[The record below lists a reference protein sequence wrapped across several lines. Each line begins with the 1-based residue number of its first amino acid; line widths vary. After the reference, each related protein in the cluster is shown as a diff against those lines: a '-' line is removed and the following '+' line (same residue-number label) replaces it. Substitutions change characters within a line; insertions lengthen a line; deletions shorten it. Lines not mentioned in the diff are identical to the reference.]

1 MRLILVPDA
10 TAAIIAYDQR
20 IFPVRSAVCVETHKR
35 LYIGMELLQ
44 LTRSECIHIGGRLFQ
59 RHIHLVIIFSIIQ
72 KRHDKPVNRSRSVIT
87 HTNRSS
93 RLGLLEHKL
102 VLFRHPICHHGRLC
116 LARTPRFLFFTLAAC
131 IFALNTTRSQPL
143 SLTLSLGTSRS
154 VTPFDVMSR
163 KTCTLLLDLLLFP
176 SKHTSLIIF
185 GPQAL
190 RIWIPRSL
198 LLFPTCHASHAEASC
213 KGNSVTWRAY

>member
-1 MRLILVPDA
+1 MELVRVALTKGTLLVPPTYFA
-10 TAAIIAYDQR
+10 LSHALAM
-20 IFPVRSAVCVETHKR
+20 P
-35 LYIGMELLQ
+35 ELDW
-44 LTRSECIHIGGRLFQ
+44 R
-59 RHIHLVIIFSIIQ
+59 V
-72 KRHDKPVNRSRSVIT
+72 
-87 HTNRSS
+87 
-93 RLGLLEHKL
+93 
-102 VLFRHPICHHGRLC
+102 
-116 LARTPRFLFFTLAAC
+116 FTLAAR

-143 SLTLSLGTSRS
+143 SLALSLGTSRS

-176 SKHTSLIIF
+176 SKHTSLIIV

-198 LLFPTCHASHAEASC
+198 PLFPTCHASHAEASC